1 MSFRSKKKKKAIDTV
16 GERLKITGGETR
28 RPSEMQV
35 PMGKDEV
42 EKKKKK
48 GKECISIRFRLE
60 RVVQINMRRKTI
72 AM

>member
-42 EKKKKK
+42 GKKKKK
-48 GKECISIRFRLE
+48 ERNVFRFDFDSKE
-60 RVVQINMRRKTI
+60 
-72 AM
+72 

>member
-1 MSFRSKKKKKAIDTV
+1 M

-42 EKKKKK
+42 GKKKK
-48 GKECISIRFRLE
+48 GKESISIRFRLE

>member
-1 MSFRSKKKKKAIDTV
+1 M

-48 GKECISIRFRLE
+48 RKGMYFDSISIRKSSTNKYEEKNNSYVRHE
-60 RVVQINMRRKTI
+60 AKRK
-72 AM
+72 